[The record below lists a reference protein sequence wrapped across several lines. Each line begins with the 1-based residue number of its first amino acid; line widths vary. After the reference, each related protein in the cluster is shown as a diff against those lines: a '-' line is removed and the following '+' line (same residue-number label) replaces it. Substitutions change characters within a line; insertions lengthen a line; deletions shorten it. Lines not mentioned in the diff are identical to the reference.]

1 MNVTGA
7 NRNIATPI
15 VLVDTSGSCVVP
27 TIKEENM
34 NIAKRLL
41 GID

>member
-7 NRNIATPI
+7 NINIITPI
-15 VLVDTSGSCVVP
+15 ALVDKSGSCVVP

-34 NIAKRLL
+34 NIVR
-41 GID
+41 